1 VSEPESPAP
10 LCACASPPLPSD
22 TAAPE
27 LSAAVSNTVA
37 EEAEPVPSEGSMEIC
52 GAVNGE
58 AAAAGVSA
66 AAPDAAA
73 LAACNADAA
82 DPVASEP
89 SLSARLM
96 RAVLASGV
104 CAALAALSAGAAD
117 EADEF
122 EGAAVCAGRLPAVV
136 PVPDV
141 GGWSFELD
149 TELGVARAP
158 AIGVAA
164 ADDLAARVTAVAAA
178 EASLDCAVADAAGT
192 AAEAAAEPSVAVSA
206 SAAGASSAVVAA
218 VKTAPC
224 AAAAFCGEPG
234 AGVDAVIAGSMPAAA
249 LDGAVPGVTAPVA
262 PGVAAATAG
271 VAVSEASSSPSSRLG
286 EAAGVPFGLRSCA
299 GSTGAAGAAAGV
311 AAAGGVTLPEG
322 GKASPLRLPAPGLAG
337 SSLRLCLAE
346 ARSSAPAKSRGLEAL
361 AAASADVAA
370 FCELSGGGACR
381 GTATTG
387 VRMARMAAFMFQEV
401 ASDVPSAGVTLHR
414 MRLEVTDAPRECDE
428 AFVIAQT
435 RAYNATFAETDVRS
449 LCVFARDDAAAIIG
463 GLTGRTYWRYLDIAF
478 LWVDEKYRGR
488 GLATQLMSAA
498 ESEARNRGCE
508 HVFLDTLSFQ
518 ALGFY
523 QKLGYTEFGRLSG
536 FSGKHDRYWLR
547 KSLG

>member
-10 LCACASPPLPSD
+10 LWACASPPLPGD

-27 LSAAVSNTVA
+27 LSAAVSSAVA
-37 EEAEPVPSEGSMEIC
+37 EEAEPVPAEGIMEIC

-58 AAAAGVSA
+58 AAAAGASA

-104 CAALAALSAGAAD
+104 CAALAASPAGAAD

-122 EGAAVCAGRLPAVV
+122 EGAAVCAGRPSAAA

-141 GGWSFELD
+141 GGGSFKLD
-149 TELGVARAP
+149 TEVGVARAP

-164 ADDLAARVTAVAAA
+164 ADDLAARATAVAAA
-178 EASLDCAVADAAGT
+178 LLDCAVADAADA
-192 AAEAAAEPSVAVSA
+192 AAEVAAEPSVAVSA
-206 SAAGASSAVVAA
+206 SAAGACSAVVAA
-218 VKTAPC
+218 VNTAPC

-234 AGVDAVIAGSMPAAA
+234 AGVDAVIAGSTPAAA

-271 VAVSEASSSPSSRLG
+271 AAVSEASWSPSSRLG
-286 EAAGVPFGLRSCA
+286 EAAGAPFGLRRFA
-299 GSTGAAGAAAGV
+299 GSTGAADAAAGV

-322 GKASPLRLPAPGLAG
+322 GKASPLRLPAPGLAE

-361 AAASADVAA
+361 AVASADVAA

-387 VRMARMAAFMFQEV
+387 VRIARMAAFMFQEV
-401 ASDVPSAGVTLHR
+401 ASHVPSAGVTLHR

-435 RAYNATFAETDVRS
+435 RAYDATFAETDVRS
-449 LCVFARDDAAAIIG
+449 LCVFARDDAAVIIG

-498 ESEARNRGCE
+498 ESEARNRGCRQ
-508 HVFLDTLSFQ
+508 VFLDTLSFQ